1 MSSLWLRLLSTQPPP
16 NDESHHSQFQLRL
29 PHRPYPGLLATLLGR
44 ILSTLWGRRSTSGPT
59 TTHLVACRLR
69 PLWVLL
75 FLQSLDDKFLYAW
88 SPRLTQDRLLDLKGF
103 SPIPLQLCLD
113 FRLDHLPLV
122 RLEVIS
128 GGSPRSRLSSR
139 LPLHLR
145 HLSTG
150 ASPLATLAPAASHK
164 TLVKVILSFYFSA

>member
-1 MSSLWLRLLSTQPPP
+1 MTSFLWLQLLFIQLPLD
-16 NDESHHSQFQLRL
+16 DESHHSRFRLRL
-29 PHRPYPGLLATLLGR
+29 PHQPYPGLWATLLGQ

-59 TTHLVACRLR
+59 TIHLVVCRLR

-75 FLQSLDDKFLYAW
+75 LLQSLGDRSLYAW
-88 SPRLTQDRLLDLKGF
+88 SPRLTQDRLLDLKRF
-103 SPIPLQLCLD
+103 SPTLLQLHLD

-128 GGSPRSRLSSR
+128 EGSQHSRLSSG
-139 LPLHLR
+139 LPPHHH

-150 ASPLATLAPAASHK
+150 ASPLATLTPAASHK
-164 TLVKVILSFYFSA
+164 SFCQGNLTFLF